1 MANSIEKITSIE
13 EQIKK
18 LKERQKNLERQM
30 QQNIGAEV
38 LRSWKV
44 SSEKEAIEWIQM
56 LAGQVNGK
64 ETNSEEWDGH
74 EATGR

>member
-1 MANSIEKITSIE
+1 MANNIEKITSIE

-38 LRSWKV
+38 LRSWNVK
-44 SSEKEAIEWIQM
+44 SEKEAIEWIQM

-64 ETNSEEWDGH
+64 DTVSEEWDGH
-74 EATGR
+74 EDTTR